1 MNEID
6 ILQKSFEEFNQ
17 ATVRLQESYARLE
30 EKFAGLNREMEAKN
44 IELEKAIAEKKE
56 ASNYLENILS
66 SLITGV
72 VVTDLE
78 GKIRTVNRCA
88 EVYFEE
94 SQASLQGRHI
104 GQLLG
109 EIFEGGGKKIF
120 TSASYESDTGVKI
133 RKKGKIFE
141 VFGSPVRAWDG
152 RVSGTVFAIRDITK
166 IEMLEDMAKRTEK
179 LVAMGEMAANIAH
192 EIRNPLG
199 SIELFAS
206 LLVKELDNEKEK
218 NWASHI
224 IASVKNMDN
233 KISNLLIFARNRSP
247 VFKRINIHDV
257 LKDVIVFSRQLV
269 DQENI
274 SLSIQYADFEP
285 VINGD
290 AEMLKQVF
298 LNLILNA
305 LQAMPDGGILHV
317 TTNPFTGLRA
327 GGRPASYVEIK
338 VADSGTGIKEEHLDK
353 IFDPFFSTRER
364 GSGLGL
370 AIVHSILDMHQG
382 LIVADNRAGGGAV
395 LNVLLPLLE
404 EGSGAEPVPASSR

>member
-6 ILQKSFEEFNQ
+6 ILQKSFEEFNR
-17 ATVRLQESYARLE
+17 ATIRLQESYASLE
-30 EKFAGLNREMEAKN
+30 EKFEGLNREMEAKN
-44 IELEKAIAEKKE
+44 IELEKAIAEKKD
-56 ASNYLENILS
+56 ATNYLENILE

-78 GKIRTVNRCA
+78 SRIRTVNRCA
-88 EVYFEE
+88 EVYFGE
-94 SQASLQGRHI
+94 SQASLQGKHI
-104 GQLLG
+104 SHLLG
-109 EIFEGGGKKIF
+109 EIFDDSGRNIL
-120 TSASYESDTGVKI
+120 TSGSLKNDTGHKI
-133 RKKGKIFE
+133 RKDGKIFE
-141 VFGSPVRAWDG
+141 AFGSPVCAWDG
-152 RVSGTVFAIRDITK
+152 RMTGMVFAIRDITK

-206 LLVKELDNEKEK
+206 LLAKEITDEKEK
-218 NWASHI
+218 NWALHI
-224 IASVKNMDN
+224 ITSVKNMDN

-247 VFKRINIHDV
+247 VFKRIHVHDV
-257 LKDVIVFSRQLV
+257 LKEVIVFSSQLV
-269 DQENI
+269 NQENI
-274 SLSIQYADFEP
+274 SLSIQYADFDP
-285 VINGD
+285 VIHGD

-305 LQAMPDGGILHV
+305 LQAMPDGGVLYI
-317 TTNPFTGLRA
+317 TTSPFTGLKV
-327 GGRPASYVEIK
+327 GGHAASYVEIK
-338 VADSGTGIKEEHLDK
+338 IADTGTGIRQEHLEK

-382 LIVADNRAGGGAV
+382 LIAVDNRAGGGAV

-404 EGSGAEPVPASSR
+404 EGHRINS